1 MKKELVQLIKSK
13 NYKLNNTHIQ
23 DMARISHNKP
33 VATKET
39 GDKAKVNPGEYRDQK
54 HRYKCQL
61 CNISYEAKK
70 DLTQHKALV
79 HAQRHCII
87 CKAQKYGDNNLND
100 HTQKCRQIRDKKR
113 NKNDKKYKEIQK
125 TKATY
130 TNVYMHLM
138 EDRPIN
144 EEKIREETK
153 TKEAKK
159 KQKNK
164 KKNR

>member
-1 MKKELVQLIKSK
+1 MTLIGAKDYERGQLNDDNPILMGYNGIQSLETMSKEDEKRAKELVQLIKSK

-100 HTQKCRQIRDKKR
+100 HTKKCIQIRDKKR
-113 NKNDKKYKEIQK
+113 N
-125 TKATY
+125 
-130 TNVYMHLM
+130 
-138 EDRPIN
+138 
-144 EEKIREETK
+144 
-153 TKEAKK
+153 
-159 KQKNK
+159 
-164 KKNR
+164 